1 MADLAITAANV
12 LKSSNG
18 TIAVLTAAVAIT
30 RGQYIYT
37 LAAGT
42 AGLADSNGSTPA
54 NTVTGVAL
62 AEVGVGQPVPYVPTD
77 TSLTTGFTASA
88 AGVTIYLSSDTAGA
102 ATETYADI
110 DSGSTVII
118 LGNMLT
124 TTTMKFT
131 PLVGGVKP

>member
-1 MADLAITAANV
+1 MADLAVTAANV

-18 TIAVLTAAVAIT
+18 TIAVLTAATAIT

-42 AGLADSNGSTPA
+42 AGLADSNGTTPA
-54 NTVTGVAL
+54 NTITGIAL
-62 AEVGVGQPVPYVPTD
+62 ADVGTGQPVPYVPTD
-77 TSLTTGFTASA
+77 TALTTGFTASA
-88 AGVTIYLSSDTAGA
+88 AGVTVYLSNTPGG

-110 DSGSTVII
+110 ASGSTVII
-118 LGNMLT
+118 LGNMTST
-124 TTTMKFT
+124 TVMKFS

>member
-18 TIAVLTAAVAIT
+18 TIAVLTAAGAIT

-37 LAAGT
+37 LANNT
-42 AGLADSNGSTPA
+42 AGLADSNGTTPA

-62 AEVGVGQPVPYVPTD
+62 ADVGAGQPVPYVPTD
-77 TSLTTGFTASA
+77 TALTTGFTASA
-88 AGVTIYLSSDTAGA
+88 AGVTIYLSNTPGA

-110 DSGSTVII
+110 ASGSTVII
-118 LGNMLT
+118 LGSMLT

-131 PLVGGVKP
+131 PLIGGVKP